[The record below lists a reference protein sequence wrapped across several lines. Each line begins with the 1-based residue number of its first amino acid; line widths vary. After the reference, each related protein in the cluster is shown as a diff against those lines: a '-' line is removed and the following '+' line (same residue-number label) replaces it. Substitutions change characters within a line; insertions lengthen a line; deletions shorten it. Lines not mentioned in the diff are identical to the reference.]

1 MLHPRLQTMLQGF
14 HSQGFV
20 HNDIKPANFCVA
32 ADYDSKGAAARF
44 RAALAAGSL
53 DQLRTEKPPVVL
65 IDFGFAFK

>member
-1 MLHPRLQTMLQGF
+1 M

-32 ADYDSKGAAARF
+32 ADFDSKAAAARF
-44 RAALAAGSL
+44 NTALAAGSL
-53 DQLRTEKPPVVL
+53 DQLRAEEPPVVL